1 MASFNNR
8 TSNSYRNNYGSSN
21 GLGNYG
27 GHNRNGERGNR
38 EDRGDRGY
46 QGGNQ
51 GGYQGGN
58 QGGNQGGYQ
67 GGDRGDRR
75 PSRFKGI
82 RSNGE
87 RSQISLQ
94 ESEEKFNYTKLASEL
109 LEKEDIL
116 CSEEVVTDAC
126 DKFENMGGEEGLK
139 EDLLLG
145 IISFGYSDPSKI
157 QSYAIPQIIKG
168 RDILA
173 QSQSGTGKTGAFLI
187 SALQLIDENLNV
199 PQAIILSPTSELAS
213 QTFIV
218 GKSLAMR
225 MPNVKFSFTVGG
237 SDPSNNIRELG
248 GYHQGKTDDKAA
260 QIIIA
265 TPGRLIHILKEYPHL
280 FEQIKLLII
289 DECDELLS
297 GSFKEEIKKI
307 LEGLSENVQ
316 ICLFSATLNNDV
328 VVLANVILNKP
339 VQILI
344 KKEKMTLDGIKQT
357 FIEIQNPEDKLKVLI
372 EMLQTIQVP
381 QFIVYVN
388 TKKNS
393 DILKSFLEK
402 DYSVLAINSSMS
414 KYERADVVRKFKQ
427 GGYKCL
433 VSTDLLSRGID
444 IQQLSLVINYDLPR
458 INNIES
464 YIHRI
469 GRTGRYGKS
478 GLSINLVTK
487 YEKDVQNLI
496 SLTFK
501 CPIEALKKDF
511 IKEL

>member
-1 MASFNNR
+1 MSNFNNN
-8 TSNSYRNNYGSSN
+8 SNSNTNSNNYSNNRFRNND
-21 GLGNYG
+21 NYDRRG
-27 GHNRNGERGNR
+27 G
-38 EDRGDRGY
+38 
-46 QGGNQ
+46 GG
-51 GGYQGGN
+51 
-58 QGGNQGGYQ
+58 
-67 GGDRGDRR
+67 GGDDRR
-75 PSRFKGI
+75 GSGGSDNRSRFKDI
-82 RSNGE
+82 RRNDD
-87 RSQISLQ
+87 RSQKSLQ
-94 ESEEKFNYTKLASEL
+94 ENEVKFNYSTLATEL
-109 LEKEDIL
+109 LDNDDIM

-126 DKFENMGGEEGLK
+126 DKFENMGSEDGLK

-145 IISFGYSDPSKI
+145 IVALGYLEPSRI
-157 QSYAIPQIIKG
+157 QSFAIPQMIKR

-187 SALQLIDENLNV
+187 SALENIDENLNASQV
-199 PQAIILSPTSELAS
+199 IVLSPTSELAS
-213 QTFIV
+213 QTLVV
-218 GKSLAMR
+218 GKSLAIR
-225 MPNVKFSFTVGG
+225 MPNIKFSFTVGG
-237 SDPSNNIRELG
+237 SDAANNIRELG
-248 GYHQGKTDDKAA
+248 GVYQGKTDEKAA

-280 FEQIKLLII
+280 FEHIKLLVV

-307 LEGLSENVQ
+307 LEGLGENVQ
-316 ICLFSATLNNDV
+316 ICLFSATLNSDV
-328 VVLANVILNKP
+328 IALSNHILDNP

-357 FIEIQNPEDKLKVLI
+357 YVEVQNPDDKLKVLI

-388 TKKNS
+388 TKKNAET
-393 DILKSFLEK
+393 LKVFLEQ
-402 DYSVLAINSSMS
+402 DYSVLTINSSMS
-414 KYERADVVRKFKQ
+414 KYDRADIIRKFKQ

-433 VSTDLLSRGID
+433 ISTDLLSRGID

-458 INNIES
+458 SNNIEC

-469 GRTGRYGKS
+469 GRTGRYGKA

-487 YEKDVQNLI
+487 YEKDTQNII

-501 CPIEALKKDF
+501 CPIQPLNKDF
-511 IKEL
+511 MNDL

>member
-1 MASFNNR
+1 MSNYNNYNG
-8 TSNSYRNNYGSSN
+8 SNSNN
-21 GLGNYG
+21 
-27 GHNRNGERGNR
+27 
-38 EDRGDRGY
+38 
-46 QGGNQ
+46 GGN
-51 GGYQGGN
+51 GGRFRGGN
-58 QGGNQGGYQ
+58 N
-67 GGDRGDRR
+67 DRYDRK
-75 PSRFKGI
+75 PRFKGI
-82 RSNGE
+82 RGNE
-87 RSQISLQ
+87 RPTMTLQ

-109 LEKEDIL
+109 LDKEDIM
-116 CSEEVVTDAC
+116 CSEEVINDAC
-126 DKFENMGGEEGLK
+126 NKFEDMGGDEGLK

-145 IISFGYSDPSKI
+145 IISFGYLEPSRI
-157 QSYAIPQIIKG
+157 QSYAIPQIIKK

-173 QSQSGTGKTGAFLI
+173 QSQSGTGKTGAFII
-187 SALQLIDENLNV
+187 SALQLIDENINA
-199 PQAIILSPTSELAS
+199 PQAIILSPTVELAT
-213 QTFIV
+213 QTYIV
-218 GKSLAMR
+218 GKSLSIR

-237 SDPSNNIRELG
+237 SDTSINIRELG
-248 GYHQGKTDDKAA
+248 GVHQGKSDEKAA

-297 GSFKEEIKKI
+297 GSFKEEIKRI
-307 LEGLSENVQ
+307 LEELSENVQ

-344 KKEKMTLDGIKQT
+344 KKEKMTLEGIKQT
-357 FIEIQNPEDKLKVLI
+357 YIEIQNPEDKIKVLI
-372 EMLQTIQVP
+372 DMLQTIQVQ

-388 TKKNS
+388 TKKNA
-393 DILKSFLEK
+393 DILKTFLEN
-402 DYSVLAINSSMS
+402 DYNVLTINSSMS
-414 KYERADVVRKFKQ
+414 KYDRADIIRKFKQ

-433 VSTDLLSRGID
+433 ISTDLLSRGID

-458 INNIES
+458 QNNIES

-478 GLSINLVTK
+478 GLAINLVTK

-501 CPIEALKKDF
+501 CPILPLNKDF
-511 IKEL
+511 IKDL

>member
-1 MASFNNR
+1 MSGFANYNR
-8 TSNSYRNNYGSSN
+8 ARTNGEHGYYGPRNDGPRNDGSRNDGYRNDGY
-21 GLGNYG
+21 
-27 GHNRNGERGNR
+27 RERGDYR
-38 EDRGDRGY
+38 RD
-46 QGGNQ
+46 GGEH
-51 GGYQGGN
+51 
-58 QGGNQGGYQ
+58 
-67 GGDRGDRR
+67 RR
-75 PSRFKGI
+75 PRFKGI
-82 RSNGE
+82 RGNNDRPS
-87 RSQISLQ
+87 ISLQ
-94 ESEEKFNYTKLASEL
+94 ESEEKFNYTKMAAEL
-109 LEKEDIL
+109 LENEDIL
-116 CSEEVVTDAC
+116 CSEEVLTDAC
-126 DKFENMGGEEGLK
+126 DKFENIGGEEGLK

-145 IISFGYSDPSKI
+145 IISFGYLEPSRI

-173 QSQSGTGKTGAFLI
+173 QSQSGTGKTGSFMI
-187 SALQLIDENLNV
+187 SALQIIDENINM
-199 PQAIILSPTSELAS
+199 PQVIILSPTTELAH
-213 QTFIV
+213 QTCIV
-218 GKSLAMR
+218 GKSLAVR

-237 SDPSNNIRELG
+237 SDTANNIRELG
-248 GYHQGKTDDKAA
+248 GVHQGKSNDKAA

-265 TPGRLIHILKEYPHL
+265 TPGRLMHILKDHPHL

-307 LEGLSENVQ
+307 LEGLSEKVQ

-328 VVLANVILNKP
+328 VALSKVILNNP

-357 FIEIQNPEDKLKVLI
+357 FIEIQNQDDKLRVLV
-372 EMLQTIQVP
+372 EMLQTIQVQ

-388 TKKNS
+388 TKKNA
-393 DILKSFLEK
+393 DLLKAFLEK
-402 DYSVLAINSSMS
+402 DYNVLTINSSMS
-414 KYERADVVRKFKQ
+414 KYDRADIIRKFKQ

-433 VSTDLLSRGID
+433 ISTDLLSRGID

-458 INNIES
+458 QNNIES

-478 GLSINLVTK
+478 GLAINLVTK
-487 YEKDVQNLI
+487 YEKDIQNLI

-501 CPIEALKKDF
+501 CPIVPLKQDF
-511 IKEL
+511 IKDI

>member
-1 MASFNNR
+1 MSGFNN
-8 TSNSYRNNYGSSN
+8 YNNKQ
-21 GLGNYG
+21 
-27 GHNRNGERGNR
+27 RGNN
-38 EDRGDRGY
+38 DKY
-46 QGGNQ
+46 
-51 GGYQGGN
+51 
-58 QGGNQGGYQ
+58 
-67 GGDRGDRR
+67 DRR
-75 PSRFKGI
+75 PRFKSIKGNDI
-82 RSNGE
+82 SHM
-87 RSQISLQ
+87 SLQ
-94 ESEEKFNYTKLASEL
+94 ESKEKFNYTKLGSDL

-116 CSEEVVTDAC
+116 CSEEVIQDAC
-126 DKFENMGGEEGLK
+126 DTFEKIGGEEGLK

-145 IISFGYSDPSKI
+145 IISFGYLEPSRI
-157 QSYAIPQIIKG
+157 QSYAIPQIIKK

-187 SALQLIDENLNV
+187 SALQLIDENINA
-199 PQAIILSPTSELAS
+199 PQAIILSPTVELAT

-218 GKSLAMR
+218 GKSLSVR

-237 SDPSNNIRELG
+237 SDTSNNIRELG
-248 GYHQGKTDDKAA
+248 GVHQGKSDEKAA

-357 FIEIQNPEDKLKVLI
+357 YIKIENQDDKLKVI
-372 EMLQTIQVP
+372 IDMLQTIQVP

-388 TKKNS
+388 TKKNA
-393 DILKSFLEK
+393 DILKTFLEK
-402 DYSVLAINSSMS
+402 DYNILTINSSMS
-414 KYERADVVRKFKQ
+414 KYDRADIIRKFKQ
-427 GGYKCL
+427 GAYKCL
-433 VSTDLLSRGID
+433 ISTDLLSRGID

-458 INNIES
+458 SNNIES

-469 GRTGRYGKS
+469 GRTGRYGKA
-478 GLSINLVTK
+478 GYAINLVTK
-487 YEKDVQNLI
+487 YEIDLQNLI
-496 SLTFK
+496 CLTFN
-501 CPIEALKKDF
+501 CSIQPLMKDF
-511 IKEL
+511 FTDM

>member
-1 MASFNNR
+1 MSSFNN
-8 TSNSYRNNYGSSN
+8 YNNYN
-21 GLGNYG
+21 NKQ
-27 GHNRNGERGNR
+27 RGNNDKY
-38 EDRGDRGY
+38 DRK
-46 QGGNQ
+46 
-51 GGYQGGN
+51 
-58 QGGNQGGYQ
+58 
-67 GGDRGDRR
+67 
-75 PSRFKGI
+75 PRFKGI
-82 RSNGE
+82 KGNDRSHM
-87 RSQISLQ
+87 SLQ
-94 ESEEKFNYTKLASEL
+94 ESEEKFNYTKLASDL
-109 LEKEDIL
+109 LEKEDIW
-116 CSEEVVTDAC
+116 CSEEVINDAC
-126 DKFENMGGEEGLK
+126 DTFDKMGGEDGLK

-145 IISFGYSDPSKI
+145 IISFGYLEPSRI
-157 QSYAIPQIIKG
+157 QSYAIPQIIKR

-187 SALQLIDENLNV
+187 SALELIDENINA
-199 PQAIILSPTSELAS
+199 PQAIILSPTAELAT
-213 QTFIV
+213 QTYIV
-218 GKSLAMR
+218 GKSLSVR

-237 SDPSNNIRELG
+237 SDTSNNIRELG
-248 GYHQGKTDDKAA
+248 GVHQGKTDEKAA

-357 FIEIQNPEDKLKVLI
+357 YIDIINPDDKLKILI
-372 EMLQTIQVP
+372 DMLQTIQVQ

-388 TKKNS
+388 TKS
-393 DILKSFLEK
+393 AADILKTFLEK
-402 DYSVLAINSSMS
+402 DYNVLTITSSMS
-414 KYERADVVRKFKQ
+414 KYDRADIIRKFKQ

-433 VSTDLLSRGID
+433 ISTDLLSRGID

-458 INNIES
+458 SDNIQC

-478 GLSINLVTK
+478 GLAINLVTK
-487 YEKDVQNLI
+487 YEKDIQNLI

-501 CPIEALKKDF
+501 CPILPLNPDFLKDM
-511 IKEL
+511 

>member
-1 MASFNNR
+1 MTGVQTCALPICSSYSNDAYSNNPHR
-8 TSNSYRNNYGSSN
+8 NYDSGNEHRGGGEYRGS
-21 GLGNYG
+21 G
-27 GHNRNGERGNR
+27 
-38 EDRGDRGY
+38 
-46 QGGNQ
+46 
-51 GGYQGGN
+51 
-58 QGGNQGGYQ
+58 
-67 GGDRGDRR
+67 R
-75 PSRFKGI
+75 PRFKGI
-82 RSNGE
+82 RGNE
-87 RSQISLQ
+87 RPNISLQ

-109 LEKEDIL
+109 LENEDIL
-116 CSEEVVTDAC
+116 CSEEVIQDAC
-126 DKFENMGGEEGLK
+126 DKFENMNGEEGLK

-145 IISFGYSDPSKI
+145 IISFGYLEPSRI

-173 QSQSGTGKTGAFLI
+173 QSQSGTGKTGSFMI
-187 SALQLIDENLNV
+187 SALQTIDENLNM
-199 PQAIILSPTSELAS
+199 PQVIILSPTTELAH
-213 QTFIV
+213 QTCIV
-218 GKSLAMR
+218 GKSLAVR
-225 MPNVKFSFTVGG
+225 MPNVRFSFTVGG
-237 SDPSNNIRELG
+237 SDTSNNIKELG
-248 GYHQGKTDDKAA
+248 GIHQGKTNDKAA

-265 TPGRLIHILKEYPHL
+265 TPGRLIHILKDYPHL

-316 ICLFSATLNNDV
+316 MCLFSATLSNDV
-328 VVLANVILNKP
+328 VVLSKVILNKP

-357 FIEIQNPEDKLKVLI
+357 YIDIQNPDDKLRILV
-372 EMLQTIQVP
+372 EMLQTIQVQ

-388 TKKNS
+388 TKKNAEM
-393 DILKSFLEK
+393 LKAFLEK
-402 DYSVLAINSSMS
+402 DYSVLMINSSMK
-414 KYERADVVRKFKQ
+414 KYERADIIREFKR
-427 GGYKCL
+427 GGFKCL

-458 INNIES
+458 QENIEN

-478 GLSINLVTK
+478 GLAINLVTK
-487 YEKDVQNLI
+487 HEKDIQNLI

-501 CPIEALKKDF
+501 CPIVPLRQDF
-511 IKEL
+511 IKDI